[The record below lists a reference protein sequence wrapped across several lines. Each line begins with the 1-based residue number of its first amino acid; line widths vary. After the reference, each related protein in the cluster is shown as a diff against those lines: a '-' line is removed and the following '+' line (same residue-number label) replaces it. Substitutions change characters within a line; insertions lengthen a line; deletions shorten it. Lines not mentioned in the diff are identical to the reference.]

1 MEKEIDNL
9 IITPPESIEESASR
23 AYTDWL
29 RSVETNIPDEL
40 KQITSKS
47 SVEYFF
53 SKLKQKYE
61 QQKYDSVLDIKNR
74 LIQTLIKTVPSFND
88 KYGKDY
94 ENGIGIFHTDIK
106 SLPQKEQEETVNK
119 ILHFLT
125 AAINNVPDL
134 NHYDLV
140 FLKYIFA
147 QYTRFKSS
155 SDYITRLVE
164 ERLKEI
170 NPELLIGNPSTGLLI
185 LRQFISQ
192 FSCGKA
198 EDPETHKKSAI
209 ENYSKGNGYKNTN
222 SYYSQSIEHL
232 CEKKYDGDYQRM
244 ARELTESEY
253 QELCTDELCNFAK
266 IAQNLSTSFFS
277 CQKKTREYLYIFA
290 IAFEM
295 ELHLTPEQNSE
306 SSQDSDSSR
315 DWTDIQKNLFF
326 DYYTDNLVNQV
337 TDTKLEEKTI
347 DGYGI
352 NWRNF
357 TEVCY
362 LYYISKTDFSPAL
375 KLKKVL
381 KACYH
386 GKDSIIR
393 DDKGRVIAPNKAV
406 PGTIAAREMVIN
418 ELFKLSED
426 DFFDYAYTRFN
437 TKKGARDDGSTA
449 AAGVA
454 RNAERFTSDAFCR
467 LLAQAAD
474 KNESNLPDDLT
485 KINNWILEIPSGKSP
500 LCFSDDFK
508 ECINRFANRIKDADP
523 SREDGYTGRTRTCLL
538 AAYSSCIAS
547 LYMNCNIADASFTAR
562 LSTFHA
568 FYDYFTKKA
577 EFILEE
583 IENEKGVFYNIYS
596 GTDKSKFNPKDND
609 ELLNGAKN
617 ALSELMHYGEKSAV
631 TERTFYGVNDFLI
644 PSGYQEIYCGN
655 LFDLLII
662 YQTFRRCCMIW
673 DCRLN
678 NKT

>member
-9 IITPPESIEESASR
+9 IITPPEAIEESASR

-29 RSVETNIPDEL
+29 RSVATNIPDEL

-393 DDKGRVIAPNKAV
+393 DDKGRVIAPKKAV

-467 LLAQAAD
+467 LLAQTAD
-474 KNESNLPDDLT
+474 KNESDIPDDL
-485 KINNWILEIPSGKSP
+485 KEINNWILEIPSGKSP

-508 ECINRFANRIKDADP
+508 ECINRFANRIENADP
-523 SREDGYTGRTRTCLL
+523 NRENGYTGRTRTCLL
-538 AAYSSCIAS
+538 KVYSSCITS
-547 LYMNCNIADASFTAR
+547 LYMNCNIADASFAER

-577 EFILEE
+577 EFTLQE
-583 IENEKGVFYNIYS
+583 IENESGVFYNIYS

-609 ELLNGAKN
+609 ELLTGAKN
-617 ALSELMHYGEKSAV
+617 ALSELMHYGEKNAV
-631 TERTFYGVNDFLI
+631 TERTFCGVNDFLI

-673 DCRLN
+673 NCRLN
-678 NKT
+678 SKT